1 MGSVSEEYGDIVE
14 RLLAF
19 WEKNHWDMVDLE
31 SIERWKKI
39 FEWNGTNMEM
49 QIIEPPLDEEGF
61 LRLTIVHEKHGI
73 KVKEFVVTN
82 VLRELIE
89 RKRKHAEYFDTLKD
103 GSNVGVSIEWKKKEE
118 I

>member
-1 MGSVSEEYGDIVE
+1 
-14 RLLAF
+14 
-19 WEKNHWDMVDLE
+19 MVDLE

-39 FEWNGTNMEM
+39 FERNGTNVEM
-49 QIIEPPLDEEGF
+49 QSTEPPLDEEGF

-89 RKRKHAEYFDTLKD
+89 RKRKYAEYFDTLKD
-103 GSNVGVSIEWKKKEE
+103 GSKVGVSIEWKKREDIWQNLSNADVDRINKMVK
-118 I
+118 